1 MPAVIRC
8 LRVSQSPTA
17 SSALS
22 QTVRV
27 IIGGSARVGLN
38 MAEVGNARGYSS
50 SLNAESPSLPST
62 S

>member
-1 MPAVIRC
+1 VIRC

-27 IIGGSARVGLN
+27 ITGQSARVGLN
-38 MAEVGNARGYSS
+38 MAEAGSCY
-50 SLNAESPSLPST
+50 
-62 S
+62 